1 CPESVAVAGVKG
13 ALIGGLLAPHGW
25 RKEETLLVDD
35 CLEHIR
41 GASAWLAR
49 GFSWTEAHQAAFDA
63 QGFLCLPR
71 FLSRPALDYLRAAF
85 DFTLAHRS
93 DAVHPEWLLGLHEA
107 AEGVCGAHGGCN
119 WMWELATQPALLD
132 MLRRHV
138 GPDVVLFSTQLAFK
152 PPACDGGGEAVPW
165 HVDGDGRCRTV
176 WLPLDD
182 VDEGS
187 GGLMVLPGRHAAGR
201 APFRRLRTASDV
213 ATFRFY
219 HKYSL
224 YEVDVSQAQRRPWA
238 SRTEPLEAEGLVR
251 EPCTGVSYEKRSYQL

>member
-1 CPESVAVAGVKG
+1 
-13 ALIGGLLAPHGW
+13 
-25 RKEETLLVDD
+25 
-35 CLEHIR
+35 
-41 GASAWLAR
+41 
-49 GFSWTEAHQAAFDA
+49 
-63 QGFLCLPR
+63 
-71 FLSRPALDYLRAAF
+71 
-85 DFTLAHRS
+85 
-93 DAVHPEWLLGLHEA
+93 
-107 AEGVCGAHGGCN
+107 
-119 WMWELATQPALLD
+119 MWELATQPALLD

-238 SRTEPLEAEGLVR
+238 VRKSRRRRRAGGLIRRHRRQSRTRCPRAVCR
-251 EPCTGVSYEKRSYQL
+251 CTTRCCRTARGRTGRAGRGG

>member
-1 CPESVAVAGVKG
+1 
-13 ALIGGLLAPHGW
+13 
-25 RKEETLLVDD
+25 
-35 CLEHIR
+35 
-41 GASAWLAR
+41 
-49 GFSWTEAHQAAFDA
+49 
-63 QGFLCLPR
+63 
-71 FLSRPALDYLRAAF
+71 
-85 DFTLAHRS
+85 
-93 DAVHPEWLLGLHEA
+93 
-107 AEGVCGAHGGCN
+107 
-119 WMWELATQPALLD
+119 M
-132 MLRRHV
+132 
-138 GPDVVLFSTQLAFK
+138 
-152 PPACDGGGEAVPW
+152 DGK
-165 HVDGDGRCRTV
+165 RCRKV

-238 SRTEPLEAEGLVR
+238 VRKSRRRRRAAPTAAAGGRADPAAPAPVAYEMPAGGLSLHHPLLPHCSGPNRSSRPRRVIIMRFQSRTEPLEAEGLVR